1 MHRHTFTGTFL
12 NVISCCCSKTTN
24 LNQSQISCRGGAG
37 CGALICGLHLF
48 YKADNSDNVRL
59 EELKRSIGKL
69 QERGILVKLSYGGD
83 EWGNL
88 DVYEKTASMARTNAD
103 VMARTIEELG
113 LDGIDLVQ
121 QQGYGSD
128 NMNAD
133 NLSSIQLYFLKYLR
147 SLLPTKLISYTFPG
161 YKSVID
167 FPFRDVIQY
176 GHQYLNTVNVF
187 RGQMDTIQA
196 LNSEYGVPKSKMILG
211 LAIGCNQNPFEDVD
225 LAKAINYT
233 EFVKN
238 EGLAGIMAWSLN
250 RDTDHR
256 TDEYCNEL
264 QTGQPDGTFLETI
277 IETLQ

>member
-1 MHRHTFTGTFL
+1 M
-12 NVISCCCSKTTN
+12 
-24 LNQSQISCRGGAG
+24 
-37 CGALICGLHLF
+37 ICGLHLF
-48 YKADNSDNVRL
+48 YKADNSDYLRL

-88 DVYEKTASMARTNAD
+88 DVYEKTAPWARNNAD
-103 VMARTIEELG
+103 VMARTIEDLG

-147 SLLPTKLISYTFPG
+147 TLLPTKLISYTFPG
-161 YKSVID
+161 YKSEID
-167 FPFRDVIQY
+167 FPFRDVLQY
-176 GHQYLNTVNVF
+176 GHQYLNTINVF
-187 RGQMDTIQA
+187 RGQMDTIQV
-196 LNSEYGVPKSKMILG
+196 LNSEYGVPKSKIILG

-225 LAKAINYT
+225 LAKALNYT

-238 EGLAGIMAWSLN
+238 EGLAGIMTWSLN

-256 TDEYCNEL
+256 TLEENCNEL

-277 IETLQ
+277 NKNLQTFY